1 MVVNESGE
9 GSRKDGLLKIREF
22 NSKQLS
28 NVHMDVTTG
37 KRRGAGFPMRCSKG
51 LLSSNPVP
59 SQGTKKVV

>member
-9 GSRKDGLLKIREF
+9 GIRKDGLLKIREF

-59 SQGTKKVV
+59 AQGTKKVV